1 MAELPSPK
9 PVRRKKAPVKTD
21 DPPIPV
27 SLAPAIPEPVLEAP
41 TITQPVAV
49 TLPVP
54 LPQPPAPEPVLPG
67 PMVEDP
73 NPVEVGNLDLEV
85 LVRELVGN
93 ADFNEILNTG
103 GLDILGLD
111 AEQRE
116 NAVSIALSCC
126 INGPVGVNK
135 VTTFPGFETETS
147 IKGLFRCSN
156 SQWKKFC
163 RVVKPHIPQEV
174 GGYMFTSF
182 GGYWPDNTFGT

>member
-21 DPPIPV
+21 DPPIP
-27 SLAPAIPEPVLEAP
+27 EPVLATP
-41 TITQPVAV
+41 TIPQPVA
-49 TLPVP
+49 LPIPVP
-54 LPQPPAPEPVLPG
+54 LPNLPAPEPVLPG